1 MWVKQFKDGLQVYY
15 NEEHSTLKVFLGF
28 IRALGLLSVNDVML
42 AYQVILDSDHYQQ
55 IIIRGTELQLMNNIN
70 LLITYL
76 TDNYINNNNMA
87 QWNVHDLNDHR
98 TNNDMEGYHH
108 RLRERF
114 TNRISNF
121 WGFML
126 FILKETFIMHGVL
139 ERMRGGDVMPGR
151 RRTYQRNEDRI
162 QPLKANYEQDHDILV
177 FLTNARLCINN

>member
-1 MWVKQFKDGLQVYY
+1 M
-15 NEEHSTLKVFLGF
+15 FLGL
-28 IRALGLLSVNDVML
+28 IRALGLLPINDVMIG
-42 AYQVILDSDHYQQ
+42 YQVILDSDHYQQ
-55 IIIRGTELQLMNNIN
+55 IIIRGTELQLINNIN
-70 LLITYL
+70 SLTTYL
-76 TDNYINNNNMA
+76 TTNYINNNKIP

-126 FILKETFIMHGVL
+126 FILKETFIMKGIL

-151 RRTYQRNEDRI
+151 RRTYQRNKDRI
-162 QPLKANYEQDHDILV
+162 QQLKANYEQDHDILV

>member
-1 MWVKQFKDGLQVYY
+1 
-15 NEEHSTLKVFLGF
+15 
-28 IRALGLLSVNDVML
+28 
-42 AYQVILDSDHYQQ
+42 
-55 IIIRGTELQLMNNIN
+55 MNNIN

-76 TDNYINNNNMA
+76 TDNNINNNNIA

-108 RLRERF
+108 RLRESF
-114 TNRISNF
+114 TNWISNF

-151 RRTYQRNEDRI
+151 RKIYQRNEDRMQTFNKI
-162 QPLKANYEQDHDILV
+162 MIY
-177 FLTNARLCINN
+177 

>member
-1 MWVKQFKDGLQVYY
+1 M
-15 NEEHSTLKVFLGF
+15 FLGL
-28 IRALGLLSVNDVML
+28 IRALGLLPINDVMIG
-42 AYQVILDSDHYQQ
+42 YQVILDSDHYQQ
-55 IIIRGTELQLMNNIN
+55 IIIRGTELQLINNIN
-70 LLITYL
+70 SLTTYL
-76 TDNYINNNNMA
+76 TTNYINNNKIP

-126 FILKETFIMHGVL
+126 FILKETFIMKGIL

-162 QPLKANYEQDHDILV
+162 QQLKANYEQDHDILV